1 MATIFPPKPTPVV
14 EIAGSKD
21 TFPVHRIY
29 CVGMNYRDHVIE
41 FGSNPDEVD
50 PVFFMK
56 PADAIV
62 ANGVDVP
69 YPPKT
74 NDFHYEIEL
83 VIAIGKQAINISE
96 DEAEDHIFG
105 YAVGNDL
112 TRRDLQAEMK
122 VLGMPWDT
130 SKGFDKSATITAIH
144 PASVIGHPKEGR
156 IWLSVNGKIK
166 QDSNIND
173 MIANSN
179 QIVAA
184 LSELYTLEPG
194 DLIYTGTPS
203 GIGPVVVGDVMEA
216 GIDGIDTLITKVVA

>member
-1 MATIFPPKPTPVV
+1 MALVFTPKPTPTV
-14 EIAGSKD
+14 EIAGTD
-21 TFPVHRIY
+21 DLYPVNRIY
-29 CVGMNYRDHVIE
+29 CVGMNYYDHVVE

-62 ANGVDVP
+62 ANHEDVP

-83 VIAIGKQAINISE
+83 VIAMGKRAVNITP
-96 DEAEDHIFG
+96 DQAEDHIYG

-112 TRRDLQAEMK
+112 TRRDLQAAMK

-130 SKGFDKSATITAIH
+130 SKGFDKSATITAIQK
-144 PASVIGHPKEGR
+144 ASDIGHPKEGR
-156 IWLSVNGKIK
+156 IWLSVNGKVK
-166 QDSNIND
+166 QDSDIKM
-173 MIANSN
+173 MIASPN
-179 QIVAA
+179 QIVAK

-194 DLIYTGTPS
+194 DLIYTGTPA
-203 GIGPVVVGDVMEA
+203 GIGPVVKGDLMEA
-216 GIDGIDTLITKVVA
+216 GIDGVDILVNKVV